1 MKPHILVQT
10 DRDLRKTK
18 KLVVRHPGGALVM
31 IDFRRPERGDLSP
44 RPWEY
49 ISRQKSDLEPVIE
62 LRGMSD
68 LPVQIIIN
76 DWTLR
81 LAAHIMGN
89 VVEFVV
95 QRGIDAPWGAKTGF
109 IAGSDFVWYSTGKNV
124 QVDLCPI
131 IPIRRYEQ
139 QVV

>member
-1 MKPHILVQT
+1 MKPHVLVQT

-49 ISRQKSDLEPVIE
+49 ISRQKSDLEPEIE
-62 LRGMSD
+62 LHGMSD
-68 LPVQIIIN
+68 LPVQIIVN

-81 LAAHIMGN
+81 IAAHIMGS
-89 VVEFVV
+89 VDEFVL
-95 QRGIDAPWGAKTGF
+95 QRGFDAPWGAKTGF
-109 IAGSDFVWYSTGKNV
+109 ITGSVFAWYATGRNI

-131 IPIRRYEQ
+131 IPWRYGQ